1 MRTFVNYTPT
11 HSSHVS
17 SSDLCA
23 SCHTVFTRAYDA
35 AGKATGPKLP
45 EQVTYLEW
53 RNSIYA
59 APGERGASCQACHLP
74 TADDDGAPIATVL
87 AKVPPTGLTARKP
100 IGRHTFLGGNVTM
113 LRAFADDGGWSG
125 GLAESAA
132 FKEQADLTRKNLER
146 AATVSVAE
154 VRRSARGLEL
164 DVLVENK
171 SGHKF
176 PTGYPSRRAWLHV
189 KVSGPSGVVFE
200 SGRSDEYGRIVDRG
214 GQVLDAPAAFFP
226 HRDAI
231 TDERQVAVY
240 EAVLGD
246 EAGKVV
252 HRPLEA
258 TRYLKDN
265 RLQPL
270 GYSTAHPDAAITIS
284 YGPERD
290 PDFGSSDHTHYLVGA
305 SVPGVAGALT
315 IEVELL
321 FQSLRPA
328 DLEMLAERPTPT
340 ARKLFDLVAGKL
352 APTVVARATRAAP

>member
-1 MRTFVNYTPT
+1 MAQLN
-11 HSSHVS
+11 
-17 SSDLCA
+17 L
-23 SCHTVFTRAYDA
+23 
-35 AGKATGPKLP
+35 
-45 EQVTYLEW
+45 
-53 RNSIYA
+53 
-59 APGERGASCQACHLP
+59 RGAGRAWRLVPGVSQPP

-87 AKVPPTGLTARKP
+87 AKVPPTGLAARRADRAAHVP
-100 IGRHTFLGGNVTM
+100 RWQRHHAEGV
-113 LRAFADDGGWSG
+113 RRRRRVVRWSG
-125 GLAESAA
+125 RVRGVQGAGQPRPE
-132 FKEQADLTRKNLER
+132 DLER

-270 GYSTAHPDAAITIS
+270 GYSTARPTRRESQSPTDPSAIRTRAARITA
-284 YGPERD
+284 
-290 PDFGSSDHTHYLVGA
+290 SSSSGRASWRRGGA
-305 SVPGVAGALT
+305 HDRGRAVS
-315 IEVELL
+315 
-321 FQSLRPA
+321 SWRPA